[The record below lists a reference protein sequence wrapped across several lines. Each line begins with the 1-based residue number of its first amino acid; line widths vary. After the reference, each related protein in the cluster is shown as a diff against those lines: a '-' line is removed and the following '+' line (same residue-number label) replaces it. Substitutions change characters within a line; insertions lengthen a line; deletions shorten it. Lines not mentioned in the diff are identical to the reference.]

1 MTLGQTI
8 RNLRKER
15 KITQKALAQFVG
27 ISANALV
34 GIEKDISFPTEKNFR
49 KICEGIGVSVGYM
62 LISTLTEEDVPDYK
76 RKVFR
81 VLVEEIKE
89 FYK

>member
-49 KICEGIGVSVGYM
+49 KICEGIGVSVAYM
-62 LISTLTEEDVPDYK
+62 LVSTLTEDDIPDYK
-76 RKVFR
+76 RRVFR
-81 VLVEEIKE
+81 VLIDDLKE